1 MRLGLIGC
9 GQIGGAVAA
18 AAAAGELPGS
28 ELIGIADL
36 VAPKTTVRYPL
47 FQDVHALLE
56 LGPNLVV
63 EAASAEAVRMW
74 GEAVLASGADLMMV
88 SVGALADPGFL
99 DRLMQ
104 RAQMAGRRIHV
115 PSGAIGGLDILKG
128 ARIGGLEECRLTTTK
143 PPRALKG
150 APGIME
156 LGIDLDAIDSPTVV
170 FEGPANQAVRLFPKN
185 VNVAAAVSLAGI
197 GSDRTTVRIVAD
209 PAVER
214 NVHEFVARGAF
225 GEASVRLVNLPS
237 PTNPRTSYLVILS
250 LIAALRSLGETLQL
264 GT

>member
-1 MRLGLIGC
+1 
-9 GQIGGAVAA
+9 
-18 AAAAGELPGS
+18 
-28 ELIGIADL
+28 
-36 VAPKTTVRYPL
+36 
-47 FQDVHALLE
+47 
-56 LGPNLVV
+56 
-63 EAASAEAVRMW
+63 
-74 GEAVLASGADLMMV
+74 
-88 SVGALADPGFL
+88 
-99 DRLMQ
+99 
-104 RAQMAGRRIHV
+104 V

-197 GSDRTTVRIVAD
+197 GSERTTIRVVAD
-209 PAVER
+209 PAAER
-214 NVHEFVARGAF
+214 NAHEFVARGAF

-237 PTNPRTSYLVILS
+237 PANPKTSYLVILS